1 MSQTRSPF
9 PACPSPGSQTSRAQ
23 ALLLLR
29 GGVGLEHQPCHMRIS
44 SPSPQ
49 NKTKLNRFPTRK
61 SEVNSPGL
69 LLSLYPPRPPRL
81 SCGRLCE
88 RLRAPGTSGCPAG
101 RRGPGRRAAPHRP
114 AEGALPRS
122 PHTAAAGSVPG
133 PGAGGTTRA
142 SPGCLPSP
150 SGRARLSLSL
160 SRSLSTGRTFSLS
173 SIRSK

>member
-1 MSQTRSPF
+1 MSQTRSLF

-69 LLSLYPPRPPRL
+69 LLSLYPPRPPPAKLRTAL
-81 SCGRLCE
+81 RAAACSWDLGLPCGTKGARPARSPAPPGRGGAAPLPAHGRR
-88 RLRAPGTSGCPAG
+88 RLRARPGGGGDDSCESGMPALAE
-101 RRGPGRRAAPHRP
+101 RPCAAVPVPVPVPVHRP
-114 AEGALPRS
+114 HLLAQ
-122 PHTAAAGSVPG
+122 
-133 PGAGGTTRA
+133 
-142 SPGCLPSP
+142 
-150 SGRARLSLSL
+150 
-160 SRSLSTGRTFSLS
+160 
-173 SIRSK
+173 